1 MFELRFV
8 EHVLLPF
15 GKYCDGVASFPFVLS
30 NVNAVSSKSFSWI
43 SGPFVGSNRVA
54 SAPGF
59 RRKSGFAERASAAT
73 PTAFGDAID
82 VPCSQPKPLPETLKQ
97 AKLNSEDSAGSVQ
110 ISPDASRAPSEPKPP

>member
-43 SGPFVGSNRVA
+43 SGPFVGSNAFALCVFVTA
-54 SAPGF
+54 PPAKTTSAVIA
-59 RRKSGFAERASAAT
+59 RT
-73 PTAFGDAID
+73 
-82 VPCSQPKPLPETLKQ
+82 
-97 AKLNSEDSAGSVQ
+97 
-110 ISPDASRAPSEPKPP
+110 ASRPDTRRCFLIRFSLPCLCAPNGTMTRAEYRSDYSDPATRKVRKLVVL